1 MAYRLII
8 TERAE
13 ELLEQLV
20 NYILYKFR
28 NEQAAR
34 HLLDG
39 IEQLYDRLED
49 NPYQFADC
57 RDSFL
62 KSKGYNVKHQA
73 IKCLMLFRI
82 LKEVVIAH
90 HIRESLINFSTRCV
104 PV

>member
-1 MAYRLII
+1 MDYRLMI

-13 ELLEQLV
+13 QLLEQLV

-34 HLLDG
+34 HLLDD

-57 RDSFL
+57 RDPFL
-62 KSKGYNVKHQA
+62 KSKGYKEAVVKDMDYILIFRMEGNVVYVLGIFHQLENY
-73 IKCLMLFRI
+73 KDKL
-82 LKEVVIAH
+82 
-90 HIRESLINFSTRCV
+90 
-104 PV
+104 

>member
-8 TERAE
+8 TEMAE

-57 RDSFL
+57 RDFFL
-62 KSKGYNVKHQA
+62 KSKGYKEAVVKDMDY
-73 IKCLMLFRI
+73 ILIFRI
-82 LKEVVIAH
+82 EGNVVYVLGIFH
-90 HIRESLINFSTRCV
+90 QLENYKDKL
-104 PV
+104 

>member
-13 ELLEQLV
+13 ELLEQRV

-28 NEQAAR
+28 NEQATR

-49 NPYQFADC
+49 NVVYVLGIF
-57 RDSFL
+57 
-62 KSKGYNVKHQA
+62 HQLENYKDKLEV
-73 IKCLMLFRI
+73 I
-82 LKEVVIAH
+82 KEVK
-90 HIRESLINFSTRCV
+90 RLQ
-104 PV
+104 

>member
-20 NYILYKFR
+20 KYILYKFR

-49 NPYQFADC
+49 NPYQFVDC
-57 RDSFL
+57 RDSYL
-62 KSKGYNVKHQA
+62 KRKGYKEAVVKDMDY
-73 IKCLMLFRI
+73 ILIFRI
-82 LKEVVIAH
+82 EDNVVYVLGIFH
-90 HIRESLINFSTRCV
+90 QLENYKDKL
-104 PV
+104 

>member
-1 MAYRLII
+1 MAYRLMI

-28 NEQAAR
+28 NEQTAR
-34 HLLDG
+34 HLLDD

-62 KSKGYNVKHQA
+62 KSKGCKEAVVKDMDYILIFRMEGNVVYVLGIFHQLENY
-73 IKCLMLFRI
+73 KDTL
-82 LKEVVIAH
+82 
-90 HIRESLINFSTRCV
+90 
-104 PV
+104 

>member
-20 NYILYKFR
+20 NYILYKFG

-39 IEQLYDRLED
+39 IEQLYDRLEN

-62 KSKGYNVKHQA
+62 KSKGYKEAVVKDMDY
-73 IKCLMLFRI
+73 ILIFRI
-82 LKEVVIAH
+82 EGNVVYVLGIFH
-90 HIRESLINFSTRCV
+90 QLENCKDKL
-104 PV
+104 

>member
-8 TERAE
+8 TERTE

-62 KSKGYNVKHQA
+62 KSKGYKEPVVNDMDY
-73 IKCLMLFRI
+73 ILIFRI
-82 LKEVVIAH
+82 EGNVVYVLGIFH
-90 HIRESLINFSTRCV
+90 QLENYKDKL
-104 PV
+104 

>member
-8 TERAE
+8 TERTE

-39 IEQLYDRLED
+39 IEQLYDRLQD

-62 KSKGYNVKHQA
+62 KSKGYKEAIVKNVDY
-73 IKCLMLFRI
+73 ILIFRI
-82 LKEVVIAH
+82 EGNVVYVLGIFH
-90 HIRESLINFSTRCV
+90 QLENYKNKL
-104 PV
+104 

>member
-28 NEQAAR
+28 NEQAAG

-39 IEQLYDRLED
+39 IEQLYDRLQD

-62 KSKGYNVKHQA
+62 KSKGYKEAIVKNVDY
-73 IKCLMLFRI
+73 ILIFRI
-82 LKEVVIAH
+82 EGNVVYVLGIFH
-90 HIRESLINFSTRCV
+90 QLENYKNKL
-104 PV
+104 